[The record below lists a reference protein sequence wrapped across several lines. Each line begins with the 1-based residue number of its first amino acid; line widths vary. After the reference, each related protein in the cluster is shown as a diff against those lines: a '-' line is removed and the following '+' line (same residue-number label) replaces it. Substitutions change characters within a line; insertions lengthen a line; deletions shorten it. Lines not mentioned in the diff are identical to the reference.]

1 MQNLLIIEK
10 QLKTGI
16 QNNGNTEES
25 IQNYN
30 KKSATEYAAQRTLRL
45 IALL

>member
-16 QNNGNTEES
+16 QNNGNTEKKH
-25 IQNYN
+25 NYN